1 MFKRL
6 FTVAFFT
13 AISRVTGFL
22 SNIVAAA
29 VLGDGLISDAF
40 WAAFRLPNSFR
51 GIFGE
56 GAFNAAFLPRFTRLH
71 TQEGPEAASRFADEV
86 YSWQIAAQL
95 VLLVVALAAM
105 RYVMIA
111 LAPGFGDH
119 PGQLELATALA
130 RIEFPYLIMTVS
142 SVQLTA
148 MLNAIQRFAAG
159 AAWSI
164 LLNLTMIAALF
175 AARWFPNAGYA
186 AACGVFLGG
195 VAQLGF
201 ISWAAARSSLR
212 LKIRWPRWTPEMKSF
227 LVALG
232 TATVGTASVQIALFI
247 DTMISS
253 VLPAGVLTS
262 INYADRID
270 QLPLGVLGL
279 ALATV
284 LLPEMSRR
292 IAQGDEAGARSA
304 QNRSMAIA
312 LFLSLPFVGAFL
324 AVPQTIMRAI
334 FAHGHFSL
342 AAADVS
348 ALALA
353 GYGVGLPAFV
363 LVRVLTST
371 FYSRHDTATPVRAT
385 LTAVVVNVSFKL
397 LLVFGLNLGALGV
410 ALGTSFG
417 SWANVSV
424 LFWYGRRRKLIDIDD
439 TLRRALLP
447 SVVGG
452 AATAALAVTG
462 VYWAAALVPAPGLWQ
477 RVTALALA
485 IALAGA
491 GYGIV
496 ALAFRRR
503 LPVAGMFGKR

>member
-6 FTVAFFT
+6 LTVAGFT

-29 VLGDGLISDAF
+29 VLGDGLVSDAF

-56 GAFNAAFLPRFTRLH
+56 GAFNAAFLPRFTKLH
-71 TQEGPEAASRFADEV
+71 TQDGPQAAARFANAV

-95 VLLVVALAAM
+95 VLLVMALVGM

-111 LAPGFGDH
+111 MAPGFGDH

-148 MLNAIQRFAAG
+148 MLNATEKFAAG

-186 AACGVFLGG
+186 AAWGVFAGG
-195 VAQLGF
+195 LVQLVF
-201 ISWAAARSSLR
+201 IAWAAARSRLR
-212 LKIRWPRWTPEMKSF
+212 LRIHWPRWTPEMKSF

-232 TATVGTASVQIALFI
+232 TATIGTASVQIALFI

-253 VLPAGVLTS
+253 VLPAGVLTA

-270 QLPLGVLGL
+270 QLPLGVLGM

-292 IAQGDEAGARSA
+292 IAQGDEAGAKVA
-304 QNRSMAIA
+304 QNRSAA
-312 LFLSLPFVGAFL
+312 VGLFLTLPFAAAFL
-324 AVPQTIMRAI
+324 AVPQTIMRGI
-334 FAHGHFSL
+334 FAHGAFSIE
-342 AAADVS
+342 AADVS

-385 LTAVVVNVSFKL
+385 LTAVAVNISFKL
-397 LLVFGLNLGALGV
+397 LLVFGFHLGALGV
-410 ALGTSFG
+410 ALGTSLG
-417 SWANVSV
+417 SWSNVGV
-424 LFWYGRRRKLIDIDD
+424 LFWIGRRRNLIDVDD
-439 TLRRALLP
+439 TLRRSLLP
-447 SVVGG
+447 SVMG
-452 AATAALAVTG
+452 ALVTAGLALTG
-462 VYWAAALVPAPGLWQ
+462 VQCALALVPAGGLWQ
-477 RVTALALA
+477 RELALALA
-485 IALAGA
+485 IALACA

-496 ALAFRRR
+496 ALAFRRHLPLAR
-503 LPVAGMFGKR
+503 LLGKG